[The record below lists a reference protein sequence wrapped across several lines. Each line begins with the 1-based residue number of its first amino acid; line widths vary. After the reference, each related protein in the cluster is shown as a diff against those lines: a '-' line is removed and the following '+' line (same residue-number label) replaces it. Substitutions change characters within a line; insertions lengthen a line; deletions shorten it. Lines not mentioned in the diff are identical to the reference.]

1 MLSFCLAGVVATV
14 NSLNAKN
21 AREHWEK
28 EFNTHY
34 IQPILGDLDALV
46 NGAMDLVGNDDQQG

>member
-1 MLSFCLAGVVATV
+1 M

-34 IQPILGDLDALV
+34 IQPILGNLDAQV
-46 NGAMDLVGNDDQQG
+46 NGAMDLIANDDKQGDGDF